1 MLNATSQELTNILVG
16 TLSIVTTAQGVE
28 MITLSTDTFSQSM
41 TGVDKSSVLNAL
53 AQYNSSVW
61 NELEHESTNIG
72 GNILSPELVTQVG
85 VDRTS

>member
-41 TGVDKSSVLNAL
+41 TGVDKSSVFNAL

-61 NELEHESTNIG
+61 N
-72 GNILSPELVTQVG
+72 
-85 VDRTS
+85 